1 MHSNMRS
8 FHVTRKDLIY
18 FCFPFLSFRT
28 KFYLSPISFN
38 FPPHIFPTDRVHS
51 VEGNGIKGLPF
62 RKPIKKL
69 NPVASVMGVISQIV
83 IALDDFNFR
92 FAIFRTKNLLFCL
105 IDTAAMRISNGS
117 GADIVQPKPDWI
129 AFGVAYINTPFRCHM
144 ILSDYS
150 INCRMY
156 RKRRTVCAIII
167 TVRRARH
174 GMKIDFQ
181 SEEETE

>member
-1 MHSNMRS
+1 MHSNRRAVAAAGTARL
-8 FHVTRKDLIY
+8 FHL
-18 FCFPFLSFRT
+18 
-28 KFYLSPISFN
+28 FYLPPISFN

-69 NPVASVMGVISQIV
+69 NPVASAMGVISQIV